1 MIRITEVEGEGGG
14 SGEEEEEDIGKG
26 MIGGEVI
33 PGVYLGVGVEVGID
47 DLLRGKEDIHLLNQD
62 PLLRK
67 KVKLPQPPLLEGDLH
82 SHHHPVG
89 ALRYGEGTVTDQLI
103 GIEIG
108 ETIGGIPEDPF
119 HEVQDH
125 LYPLDHLFLPE
136 IGRGK
141 EIIHQ
146 HQHLVDHYL
155 LDSLHPKRDGL
166 SIVQDREVRNDP
178 PLLL

>member
-1 MIRITEVEGEGGG
+1 MILITEVEVEGGG
-14 SGEEEEEDIGKG
+14 LEDEEGEGIEKG

-67 KVKLPQPPLLEGDLH
+67 KVKLPQPLLLEGDLH
-82 SHHHPVG
+82 SHHHLVG
-89 ALRYGEGTVTDQLI
+89 ALRYGEGIVTDQLT

-108 ETIGGIPEDPF
+108 ETIGGMAEDLF
-119 HEVQDH
+119 QEVQDH
-125 LYPLDHLFLPE
+125 LHHHDHLFHLASE
-136 IGRGK
+136 RG
-141 EIIHQ
+141 IIHQ

-178 PLLL
+178 LPPL

>member
-1 MIRITEVEGEGGG
+1 MIRTTEVEVEGEG
-14 SGEEEEEDIGKG
+14 SGDEEEEDIGKG
-26 MIGGEVI
+26 MTGGGVI

-67 KVKLPQPPLLEGDLH
+67 KVKLPQPLLLEGDLH
-82 SHHHPVG
+82 SHHHLVG
-89 ALRYGEGTVTDQLI
+89 ALRYGEGIVTDQLT

-108 ETIGGIPEDPF
+108 ETIGGMAEDLF
-119 HEVQDH
+119 QEVQDH
-125 LYPLDHLFLPE
+125 LHHHDHLFHLASE
-136 IGRGK
+136 RG
-141 EIIHQ
+141 IIHQ

-178 PLLL
+178 LPPL